1 MGVWIFLPAFLCPQP
16 TDRSGWA
23 LVERSRPLAVL
34 LEAGSAKRQEPRRRW
49 PLIVC
54 KQGNECMVSVA
65 THLSYKRA
73 SLFLRS
79 SSHSL
84 RLSR

>member
-16 TDRSGWA
+16 TDRSGGWA
-23 LVERSRPLAVL
+23 SLGRSSPLAVL
-34 LEAGSAKRQEPRRRW
+34 LEAGSASREDGQK
-49 PLIVC
+49 
-54 KQGNECMVSVA
+54 NELHGVVT